1 MVKYLPAYP
10 GDSREAGSI
19 PGLGASQRTVHELI
33 TYPASPTS
41 FTWILKML
49 CQKIIQRARDFLKSM
64 SHLSPCTALQ

>member
-33 TYPASPTS
+33 AYPASPTS

-49 CQKIIQRARDFLKSM
+49 CQNPSGN
-64 SHLSPCTALQ
+64 